1 MNLYRSITFSLPV
14 IACHVTNCEKIGG
27 NNCDTSIFP
36 LCVISSLYNDK
47 NMRLFAVVSCRIFYF
62 EFDIFF
68 FSKGLVIYG
77 MCTQF
82 PCCSAV
88 FIVNDNLGWASKVG
102 VAVTCECDLH
112 HGLILA
118 LALGC
123 KPPPPQTTPPP
134 PSKKRLFSNKSN

>member
-1 MNLYRSITFSLPV
+1 MYPAGSSILSLTFSFLVKDWLYMECVPN
-14 IACHVTNCEKIGG
+14 CH
-27 NNCDTSIFP
+27 
-36 LCVISSLYNDK
+36 
-47 NMRLFAVVSCRIFYF
+47 
-62 EFDIFF
+62 
-68 FSKGLVIYG
+68 
-77 MCTQF
+77 
-82 PCCSAV
+82 AV

-134 PSKKRLFSNKSN
+134 PPLQKKVI

>member
-1 MNLYRSITFSLPV
+1 
-14 IACHVTNCEKIGG
+14 
-27 NNCDTSIFP
+27 
-36 LCVISSLYNDK
+36 
-47 NMRLFAVVSCRIFYF
+47 
-62 EFDIFF
+62 
-68 FSKGLVIYG
+68 
-77 MCTQF
+77 MCTQL

-134 PSKKRLFSNKSN
+134 PPPKKGYLATKAIELYQVCIANFFSNCEW